1 MSGKKRGAIGAVAC
15 DRQSS
20 IEARGKARHIP
31 GRRLSS
37 AARDSSGLLLEER
50 IRHLLSKG
58 TEQELQRQPKEETE
72 DEAEKRRARDHRRRP
87 PPPPPPLGDV
97 ALVIS
102 LPLPLLLLSFFRSR
116 IGEHR
121 KDPGASSA
129 KEQMEYWRRE
139 QRAERGRGGR
149 RLALLSLDHK
159 EKKRGRDKHHRPP
172 PFLPASTA
180 STALL
185 PLAPA
190 RDTARASIRRTAIA
204 AGIRERRKA
213 KSKRGGVFE
222 SRRKSSVKAKQRGKK
237 ARAKKKLP
245 SLKTPSTTG
254 TGGIKREE
262 FETRGGNHVFRSP
275 ASAPPPLLHSGRIPG
290 RRAGERV

>member
-50 IRHLLSKG
+50 RRHLLSKG
-58 TEQELQRQPKEETE
+58 TEQVLQRQPKEETE

-97 ALVIS
+97 ALVIA

-149 RLALLSLDHK
+149 GGLPCSLLIT
-159 EKKRGRDKHHRPP
+159 KKRREGETSTIAPP
-172 PFLPASTA
+172 PSSPPPPLPRPCSLWLLHETQREHRFDVPPLLQGFASGEK
-180 STALL
+180 
-185 PLAPA
+185 
-190 RDTARASIRRTAIA
+190 RRAKEGGLRISKKVKC
-204 AGIRERRKA
+204 ESKA
-213 KSKRGGVFE
+213 EGKKSK
-222 SRRKSSVKAKQRGKK
+222 S
-237 ARAKKKLP
+237 KKKLP

-262 FETRGGNHVFRSP
+262 FETRGGEPCIPISCLS
-275 ASAPPPLLHSGRIPG
+275 ASATTT
-290 RRAGERV
+290 